1 MDFETFRDSLAED
14 VREKLEGKTGEKYSV
29 EVHNIDK
36 MNESYEALTVKPEN
50 SAVGVNISATAL
62 YEQVQQGEP
71 YESIAD
77 KAAFIVETALE
88 NRPDFNLDE
97 LTDYDKMKQTLAME
111 VVSAERNADLL
122 ERVPHRNLEDMA
134 VVYRFVL
141 NDDESGRGTILVT
154 NKMLENYGVSADQL
168 HEDAMKNA
176 PEIKPAIIR
185 GMSEVL
191 GQQMGVEDLAA
202 IGLDIPP
209 EEEMMFVATVE
220 GNIHGAGVIAYQD
233 FMEKASERV
242 GGGEFIGLRWQDV
255 DMEKRTIDINHA
267 LVRVK
272 RQGKNPS
279 QRLGVSLPKT
289 NAGIRVIPMLDQVYD
304 AFILIKKQQRKTGRN
319 KTVIDG
325 MSGFIFQNANGDVL
339 CEQNLN
345 FAIRRITESYNM
357 EEEVKA
363 AKENREPLLLPHF
376 SVHYLRHTFCTR
388 LCENETNLKVIQSVM
403 GHKSIRT
410 TMDVYAE
417 ASGEK
422 KQEAMQNL
430 SAKWKEF

>member
-1 MDFETFRDSLAED
+1 MRCTTYRKAYFFCKRINGNTVLHHEALASDRRIRGWRFSCVRNTKTKTEKGKNAMDFETFKDSLAED

-50 SAVGVNISATAL
+50 SVVGVNINATAL
-62 YEQVQQGEP
+62 YEQIQQGES

-122 ERVPHRNLEDMA
+122 ERVPHRNIEDMA

-154 NKMLENYGVSADQL
+154 NKMLEDYGVSADQL

-191 GQQMGVEDLAA
+191 GQQMGVEDLAS

-242 GGGEFIGLRWQDV
+242 GGGDF
-255 DMEKRTIDINHA
+255 
-267 LVRVK
+267 
-272 RQGKNPS
+272 
-279 QRLGVSLPKT
+279 
-289 NAGIRVIPMLDQVYD
+289 
-304 AFILIKKQQRKTGRN
+304 FILPSSVHELLIVPDNGTMDLKHLEDMVKEVNAT
-319 KTVIDG
+319 TVDPVDQLTD
-325 MSGFIFQNANGDVL
+325 SVYHYDSKDKIFELGEKFVERQ
-339 CEQNLN
+339 
-345 FAIRRITESYNM
+345 
-357 EEEVKA
+357 A
-363 AKENREPLLLPHF
+363 AKEEARGKEAGDRK
-376 SVHYLRHTFCTR
+376 SVLGD
-388 LCENETNLKVIQSVM
+388 LKTA
-403 GHKSIRT
+403 K
-410 TMDVYAE
+410 DE
-417 ASGEK
+417 ASKQVKKDVIDKATKAKGGE
-422 KQEAMQNL
+422 AI
-430 SAKWKEF
+430 

>member
-1 MDFETFRDSLAED
+1 
-14 VREKLEGKTGEKYSV
+14 
-29 EVHNIDK
+29 

-62 YEQVQQGEP
+62 YEQIQHGEP

-122 ERVPHRNLEDMA
+122 KRVPYRNLEDIA

-154 NKMLENYGVSADQL
+154 NKMLEDYGVSADQL

-176 PEIKPAIIR
+176 PDIKPAIIR
-185 GMSEVL
+185 GISEVL

-220 GNIHGAGVIAYQD
+220 GNIHGARVIAYQD
-233 FMEKASERV
+233 FMEKASESV

-255 DMEKRTIDINHA
+255 DLEKRTIDINHA

-272 RQGKNPS
+272 RHGKNPS

-363 AKENREPLLLPHF
+363 AKENSKRKQRTASASTLLGTLSQTYF
-376 SVHYLRHTFCTR
+376 LYQTLRKR
-388 LCENETNLKVIQSVM
+388 N
-403 GHKSIRT
+403 KS
-410 TMDVYAE
+410 
-417 ASGEK
+417 
-422 KQEAMQNL
+422 
-430 SAKWKEF
+430 

>member
-154 NKMLENYGVSADQL
+154 NKMLEDYGVSADQL

-191 GQQMGVEDLAA
+191 GQQMGVEDLAS

-242 GGGEFIGLRWQDV
+242 GGGDF
-255 DMEKRTIDINHA
+255 
-267 LVRVK
+267 
-272 RQGKNPS
+272 
-279 QRLGVSLPKT
+279 
-289 NAGIRVIPMLDQVYD
+289 
-304 AFILIKKQQRKTGRN
+304 FILPSSVHELLIVPDNGTMDLKHLEDMVKEVNVT
-319 KTVIDG
+319 TVDPVDQLTD
-325 MSGFIFQNANGDVL
+325 SVYHYDSKDKIFELGEKFVERQ
-339 CEQNLN
+339 
-345 FAIRRITESYNM
+345 
-357 EEEVKA
+357 A
-363 AKENREPLLLPHF
+363 AKEESRGKEAGDRK
-376 SVHYLRHTFCTR
+376 SVLGD
-388 LCENETNLKVIQSVM
+388 LKTA
-403 GHKSIRT
+403 K
-410 TMDVYAE
+410 DE
-417 ASGEK
+417 ASKQVKKDVIDKATKAKGGE
-422 KQEAMQNL
+422 AI
-430 SAKWKEF
+430 

>member
-1 MDFETFRDSLAED
+1 MDFETYRDSLAED

-29 EVHNIDK
+29 EVHTIDK

-122 ERVPHRNLEDMA
+122 ERVPHRNIEDMA

-242 GGGEFIGLRWQDV
+242 GGGDF
-255 DMEKRTIDINHA
+255 
-267 LVRVK
+267 
-272 RQGKNPS
+272 
-279 QRLGVSLPKT
+279 
-289 NAGIRVIPMLDQVYD
+289 
-304 AFILIKKQQRKTGRN
+304 FILPSSVHELLIVPDNGTMDLKHLEDMVKEVNAT
-319 KTVIDG
+319 TVDPVDQLTD
-325 MSGFIFQNANGDVL
+325 SVYHYDSKDKIFELGEKFVERQ
-339 CEQNLN
+339 
-345 FAIRRITESYNM
+345 
-357 EEEVKA
+357 A
-363 AKENREPLLLPHF
+363 AKEEARGKEAGDRK
-376 SVHYLRHTFCTR
+376 SVLGD
-388 LCENETNLKVIQSVM
+388 LKTA
-403 GHKSIRT
+403 K
-410 TMDVYAE
+410 DE
-417 ASGEK
+417 ASKQVKKDVIDKATKAKGGE
-422 KQEAMQNL
+422 AI
-430 SAKWKEF
+430 